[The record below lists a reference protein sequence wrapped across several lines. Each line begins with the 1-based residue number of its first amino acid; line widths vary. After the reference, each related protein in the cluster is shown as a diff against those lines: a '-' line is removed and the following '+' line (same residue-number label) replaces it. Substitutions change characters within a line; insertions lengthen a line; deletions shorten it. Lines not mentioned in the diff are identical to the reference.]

1 MILNKHYCDYLVS
14 GFKLKSTNNNS
25 NLDWMIH
32 WSLTGHHPRN
42 TQIQLINRIDF
53 AINEGYKNIILEAG
67 TGIGKSAIATTLAN
81 MYEDSYILT
90 MTKQLQEQYLDDFG
104 DMLVEIKGKGNY
116 QCNYNGTCDFCI
128 KAEYNLARCSDC
140 DYLIAFKKAKKSK
153 NVITNYDFLYHVG
166 VANQMLDPRQLLIL
180 DEAHNLERKMLLL
193 SSHALNR
200 EYISTKFGIDI
211 FEDLMKGEK
220 SYSHIKSNAQYW
232 TGICEKL
239 MKVCSEQIQKIEGTG
254 KDVQVTLDEFE
265 SNPSKYSEVDY
276 VEKQILESDLKDFN
290 SIRLGLESGDLIIDV
305 PELKSIKDNK
315 MDIDAEFKPYSV
327 SDATQ
332 NLLSFGNT
340 RIFLTGTL
348 GGKEKFCQWNNI
360 NPDNTYY
367 IYEKS
372 PFEVSKRPIYIDFV
386 GNMSG
391 SRRGVPNWK
400 NKKAISKIKEL
411 IDCYPN
417 QKGVIHTSSNEQ
429 AFWIMD
435 HLDGYDLAFVGGE
448 SRNQVLKEFSESNNN
463 SILIGASIK
472 DGVDLKG
479 DLCRFQII
487 FKVPYPQLNEQVKY
501 RKSLDPSWY
510 YYQAVMA
517 IMQAYGRGIRDKDD
531 YCDMYIIDSNF
542 KNLFNYNKSFFN
554 EYFTEA
560 LNFPPLRRRG
570 FPN

>member
-1 MILNKHYCDYLVS
+1 MSNREYLVS
-14 GFKLKSTNNNS
+14 RDYMKTENNNS

-42 TQIQLINRIDF
+42 TQIKLINKINL

-81 MYEDSYILT
+81 MYDDSYILT
-90 MTKQLQEQYLDDFG
+90 MTKQLQKQYLDDFG
-104 DMLVEIKGKGNY
+104 EMLVEIKGKGNY
-116 QCNYNGTCDFCI
+116 KCNYKGNCDFCI
-128 KAEYNLARCSDC
+128 RAEYNIARCSDC
-140 DYLIAFKKAKKSK
+140 DYLIAFRKAKKSK
-153 NVITNYDFLYHVG
+153 NVITNYDFMYRVG
-166 VANQMLDPRQLLIL
+166 VDNQMLDPRQLLIL
-180 DEAHNLERKMLLL
+180 DEAHNLERKMLML
-193 SSHALNR
+193 SSHLLNR

-211 FEDLMKGEK
+211 FEALMKGEK
-220 SYSHIKSNAQYW
+220 SYNHIKSESDYW
-232 TGICEKL
+232 IDVCKKL
-239 MKVCSEQIQKIEGTG
+239 MKACGENIEKIGG
-254 KDVQVTLDEFE
+254 KGKEVQVTLDEFE
-265 SNPSKYSEVDY
+265 SNPSKYSSIDY
-276 VEKQILESDLKDFN
+276 IEKQILESDLKEFN
-290 SIRLGLESGDLIIDV
+290 SIKLGLESKDLIIDV
-305 PELKSIKDNK
+305 PDFKSIKKNK
-315 MDIDAEFKPYSV
+315 MDISAEFKPYSV

-332 NLLSFGNT
+332 NLLSFGET

-348 GGKEKFCQWNNI
+348 GDMKKFCQWNNI

-372 PFEVSKRPIYIDFV
+372 PFDVSNRPIYRDFV

-391 SRRGVPNWK
+391 SRRNVPNWK
-400 NKKAISKIKEL
+400 NKRAISKIKQL
-411 IDCYPN
+411 IGKYPN

-435 HLDGYDLAFVGGE
+435 NLKEYNLLFVGGE
-448 SRNQVLKEFSESNNN
+448 SRNEVLKEFNESKDDA
-463 SILIGASIK
+463 ILIGASIK

-479 DLCRFQII
+479 DLCRFQIV

-510 YYQAVMA
+510 YYQDIMA

-542 KNLFNYNKSFFN
+542 KKLFDYNYNFFN

-560 LNFPPLRRRG
+560 LKNK
-570 FPN
+570 

>member
-1 MILNKHYCDYLVS
+1 MLQICNCEYLVS
-14 GFKLKSTNNNS
+14 RDCMESENSNS

-32 WSLTGHHPRN
+32 WSLAGHHPRN
-42 TQIQLINRIDF
+42 TQIKLINKINF
-53 AINEGYKNIILEAG
+53 AIGEGYKNIILEAG

-116 QCNYNGTCDFCI
+116 KCNYKGTCDFCI
-128 KAEYNLARCSDC
+128 KSEYNIAKCSDC
-140 DYLIAFKKAKKSK
+140 DYLIAFRKAKKSK
-153 NVITNYDFLYHVG
+153 NVITNYDFMYRVG
-166 VANQMLDPRQLLIL
+166 VDNQMLDPRQLLIL
-180 DEAHNLERKMLLL
+180 DEAHNLERKMLML
-193 SSHALNR
+193 SSHELNR

-211 FEDLMKGEK
+211 FEELMKGEK
-220 SYSHIKSNAQYW
+220 SYYHIKNNSVYW
-232 TGICEKL
+232 IEVCKKL
-239 MKVCSEQIQKIEGTG
+239 MKACGENIEKIEGTG

-265 SNPSKYSEVDY
+265 SNPSKYSNVDY
-276 VEKQILESDLKDFN
+276 VEKQILESDLKEFN

-305 PELKSIKDNK
+305 PELKLIKDNK
-315 MDIDAEFKPYSV
+315 MDIFAEFKPYSV

-332 NLLSFGNT
+332 NLLSFGET

-348 GGKEKFCQWNNI
+348 GDMKKFCKWNNI

-372 PFEVSKRPIYIDFV
+372 PFEVSNRPIYIDFV
-386 GNMSG
+386 GNMGG
-391 SRRGVPNWK
+391 SRRNVPNWK
-400 NKKAISKIKEL
+400 NKRAILKIKEL
-411 IDCYPN
+411 IDKYPN

-435 HLDGYDLAFVGGE
+435 NLKEYKLLFVGGE
-448 SRNQVLKEFSESNNN
+448 SRNEVLKEFNGRNDGV
-463 SILIGASIK
+463 ILIGASIK

-487 FKVPYPQLNEQVKY
+487 FKVPYPQLNEQVKF

-510 YYQAVMA
+510 SYQAVMA
-517 IMQAYGRGIRDKDD
+517 IMQAYGRGIRDKEV

-542 KNLFNYNKSFFN
+542 KRLFDFNYNFFN
-554 EYFTEA
+554 EYFIEA
-560 LNFPPLRRRG
+560 LKK
-570 FPN
+570 

>member
-1 MILNKHYCDYLVS
+1 MK
-14 GFKLKSTNNNS
+14 TENNNS

-42 TQIQLINRIDF
+42 TQIKLINKINL

-81 MYEDSYILT
+81 MYDDSYILT
-90 MTKQLQEQYLDDFG
+90 MTKQLQKQYLDDFG
-104 DMLVEIKGKGNY
+104 EMLVEIKGKGNY
-116 QCNYNGTCDFCI
+116 KCNYKGNCDFCI
-128 KAEYNLARCSDC
+128 RAEYNIARCSDC
-140 DYLIAFKKAKKSK
+140 DYLIAFRKAKKSK
-153 NVITNYDFLYHVG
+153 NVITNYDFMYRVG
-166 VANQMLDPRQLLIL
+166 VDNQMLDPRQLLIL
-180 DEAHNLERKMLLL
+180 DEAHNLERKMLML
-193 SSHALNR
+193 SSHLLNR

-211 FEDLMKGEK
+211 FEALMKGEK
-220 SYSHIKSNAQYW
+220 SYNHIKSESDYW
-232 TGICEKL
+232 IDVCKKL
-239 MKVCSEQIQKIEGTG
+239 MKACGENIEKIGG
-254 KDVQVTLDEFE
+254 KGKEVQVTLDEFE
-265 SNPSKYSEVDY
+265 SNPSKYSSIDY
-276 VEKQILESDLKDFN
+276 IEKQILESDLKEFN
-290 SIRLGLESGDLIIDV
+290 SIKLGLESKDLIIDV
-305 PELKSIKDNK
+305 PDFKSIKKNK
-315 MDIDAEFKPYSV
+315 MDISAEFKPYSV

-332 NLLSFGNT
+332 NLLSFGET

-348 GGKEKFCQWNNI
+348 GDMKKFCQWNNI
-360 NPDNTYY
+360 NPDNTYH

-372 PFEVSKRPIYIDFV
+372 PFDVSNRPIYRDFV

-391 SRRGVPNWK
+391 SRRNVPNWK
-400 NKKAISKIKEL
+400 NKRAISKIKQL
-411 IDCYPN
+411 IGKYPN

-435 HLDGYDLAFVGGE
+435 NLKEYNLLFVGGE
-448 SRNQVLKEFSESNNN
+448 SRNEVLKEFNESKDDA
-463 SILIGASIK
+463 ILIGASIK

-479 DLCRFQII
+479 DLCRFQIV

-542 KNLFNYNKSFFN
+542 KKLFDYNYNFFN

-560 LNFPPLRRRG
+560 LKNK
-570 FPN
+570 

>member
-1 MILNKHYCDYLVS
+1 MSNREYLVS
-14 GFKLKSTNNNS
+14 RDYMKTENNNS

-42 TQIQLINRIDF
+42 TQIKLINKINL

-81 MYEDSYILT
+81 MYDDSYILT

-104 DMLVEIKGKGNY
+104 EMLVEIKGKGNY
-116 QCNYNGTCDFCI
+116 KCNYKGNCDFCI
-128 KAEYNLARCSDC
+128 RAEYNIARCSDC
-140 DYLIAFKKAKKSK
+140 DYLIAFRKAKKSK
-153 NVITNYDFLYHVG
+153 NVITNYDFMYRVG
-166 VANQMLDPRQLLIL
+166 VDNQMLDPRQLLIL
-180 DEAHNLERKMLLL
+180 DEAHNLERKMLML
-193 SSHALNR
+193 SSHLLNR

-211 FEDLMKGEK
+211 FEALMKGEK
-220 SYSHIKSNAQYW
+220 SYNHIKSESDYW
-232 TGICEKL
+232 IDVCKKL
-239 MKVCSEQIQKIEGTG
+239 MKACGENIEKIGG
-254 KDVQVTLDEFE
+254 KGKEVQVTLDEFE
-265 SNPSKYSEVDY
+265 SNPSKYSSIDY
-276 VEKQILESDLKDFN
+276 IEKQILESDLKEFN
-290 SIRLGLESGDLIIDV
+290 SIRLGLESKDLIIDV
-305 PELKSIKDNK
+305 PDFKSIKKNK
-315 MDIDAEFKPYSV
+315 MDISAEFKPYSV

-332 NLLSFGNT
+332 NLLSFGET

-348 GGKEKFCQWNNI
+348 GDMKKFCQWNNI

-372 PFEVSKRPIYIDFV
+372 PFDVSNRPIYRDFV

-391 SRRGVPNWK
+391 SRRNVPNWK
-400 NKKAISKIKEL
+400 NKRAISKIKQL
-411 IDCYPN
+411 IGKYPN

-435 HLDGYDLAFVGGE
+435 NLKEYNLLFVGGE
-448 SRNQVLKEFSESNNN
+448 SRNEVLKEFNESKDDA
-463 SILIGASIK
+463 ILIGASIK

-479 DLCRFQII
+479 DLCRFQIV

-501 RKSLDPSWY
+501 RKSLDSSWY

-517 IMQAYGRGIRDKDD
+517 IMQAYGRGIRDKED

-542 KNLFNYNKSFFN
+542 KKLFDYNYNFFN

-560 LNFPPLRRRG
+560 LKNK
-570 FPN
+570 

>member
-1 MILNKHYCDYLVS
+1 MSNREYIVSRDYM
-14 GFKLKSTNNNS
+14 KTENNNS

-42 TQIQLINRIDF
+42 TQIKLINKINL

-81 MYEDSYILT
+81 MYDDSYILT
-90 MTKQLQEQYLDDFG
+90 MTKQLQKQYLDDFG
-104 DMLVEIKGKGNY
+104 EMLVEIKGKGNY
-116 QCNYNGTCDFCI
+116 KCNYKGNCDFCI
-128 KAEYNLARCSDC
+128 RAEYNIARCSDC
-140 DYLIAFKKAKKSK
+140 DYLIAFRKAKKSK
-153 NVITNYDFLYHVG
+153 NVITNYDFMYRVG
-166 VANQMLDPRQLLIL
+166 VDNQMLDPRQLLIL
-180 DEAHNLERKMLLL
+180 DEAHNLERKMLML
-193 SSHALNR
+193 SSHLLNR

-211 FEDLMKGEK
+211 FEALMKGEK
-220 SYSHIKSNAQYW
+220 SYNHIKSESDYW
-232 TGICEKL
+232 IDVCKKL
-239 MKVCSEQIQKIEGTG
+239 MKACGENIEKIGG
-254 KDVQVTLDEFE
+254 KGKEVQVTLDEFE
-265 SNPSKYSEVDY
+265 SNPSKYSSIDY
-276 VEKQILESDLKDFN
+276 IEKQILESDLKEFN
-290 SIRLGLESGDLIIDV
+290 SIKLGLESKDLIIDV
-305 PELKSIKDNK
+305 PDFKSIKKNK
-315 MDIDAEFKPYSV
+315 MDISAEFKPYSV

-332 NLLSFGNT
+332 NLLSFGET

-348 GGKEKFCQWNNI
+348 GDMKKFCQWNNI

-372 PFEVSKRPIYIDFV
+372 PFDVSNRPIYRDFV

-391 SRRGVPNWK
+391 SRRNVPNWK
-400 NKKAISKIKEL
+400 NKRAISKIKQL
-411 IDCYPN
+411 IGKYPN

-435 HLDGYDLAFVGGE
+435 NLKEYNLLFVGGE
-448 SRNQVLKEFSESNNN
+448 SRNEVLKEFNESKDDA
-463 SILIGASIK
+463 ILIGASIK

-479 DLCRFQII
+479 DLCRFQIV

-542 KNLFNYNKSFFN
+542 KKLFDYNYNFFN

-560 LNFPPLRRRG
+560 LKNK
-570 FPN
+570 

>member
-1 MILNKHYCDYLVS
+1 MESENS
-14 GFKLKSTNNNS
+14 NS

-32 WSLTGHHPRN
+32 WSLAGHHPRN
-42 TQIQLINRIDF
+42 TQIKLINKINF
-53 AINEGYKNIILEAG
+53 AIGEGYKNIILEAG

-104 DMLVEIKGKGNY
+104 NMLVEIKGKGNY
-116 QCNYNGTCDFCI
+116 KCNYKGTCDFCI
-128 KAEYNLARCSDC
+128 KSEYNIAKCSDC
-140 DYLIAFKKAKKSK
+140 DYLIAFRKAKKSK
-153 NVITNYDFLYHVG
+153 NVITNYDFMYRVG
-166 VANQMLDPRQLLIL
+166 VDNQMLDPRQLLIL
-180 DEAHNLERKMLLL
+180 DEAHNLERKMLML
-193 SSHALNR
+193 SSHELNR

-211 FEDLMKGEK
+211 FEALMKGEK
-220 SYSHIKSNAQYW
+220 SYHHIKSNSEYW
-232 TGICEKL
+232 IEVCKEL
-239 MKVCSEQIQKIEGTG
+239 MKACGENIEKIEGTG

-265 SNPSKYSEVDY
+265 SNPSKYSNVDY
-276 VEKQILESDLKDFN
+276 VEKQILESDLKEFN

-305 PELKSIKDNK
+305 PELKLIKDNK
-315 MDIDAEFKPYSV
+315 MDIFAEFKPYSV

-332 NLLSFGNT
+332 NLLSFGET

-348 GGKEKFCQWNNI
+348 GDMKKFCQWNNI

-372 PFEVSKRPIYIDFV
+372 PFEVSNRPIYIDFV

-391 SRRGVPNWK
+391 SRRNVPNWK
-400 NKKAISKIKEL
+400 NKRAILKIKEL
-411 IDCYPN
+411 IDKYPN

-435 HLDGYDLAFVGGE
+435 NLKEYKLLFVGGE
-448 SRNQVLKEFSESNNN
+448 SRNEVLKEFNERDGGV
-463 SILIGASIK
+463 ILIGASIK

-487 FKVPYPQLNEQVKY
+487 FKVPYPQLNEQVKF

-517 IMQAYGRGIRDKDD
+517 IMQAYGRGIRDKED

-542 KNLFNYNKSFFN
+542 KRLFDFNYNFFN
-554 EYFTEA
+554 EYFIEA
-560 LNFPPLRRRG
+560 LKK
-570 FPN
+570 

>member
-1 MILNKHYCDYLVS
+1 MSNREYIVSRDYM
-14 GFKLKSTNNNS
+14 KTENNNS

-42 TQIQLINRIDF
+42 TQIKLINKINL

-81 MYEDSYILT
+81 MYDDSYILT
-90 MTKQLQEQYLDDFG
+90 MTKQLQKQYLDDFG
-104 DMLVEIKGKGNY
+104 EMLVEIKGKGNY
-116 QCNYNGTCDFCI
+116 KCNYKGNCDFCI
-128 KAEYNLARCSDC
+128 RAEYNIARCSDC
-140 DYLIAFKKAKKSK
+140 DYLIAFRKAKKSK
-153 NVITNYDFLYHVG
+153 NVITNYDFMYRVG
-166 VANQMLDPRQLLIL
+166 VDNQMLDPRQLLIL
-180 DEAHNLERKMLLL
+180 DEAHNLERKMLML
-193 SSHALNR
+193 SSHLLNR

-211 FEDLMKGEK
+211 FEALMKGEK
-220 SYSHIKSNAQYW
+220 SYNHIKSESDYW
-232 TGICEKL
+232 INVCKKL
-239 MKVCSEQIQKIEGTG
+239 MKACGENIEKIGG
-254 KDVQVTLDEFE
+254 KGKEVQVTLDEFE
-265 SNPSKYSEVDY
+265 SNPSKYSSIDY
-276 VEKQILESDLKDFN
+276 IEKQILESDLKEFN
-290 SIRLGLESGDLIIDV
+290 SIRLGLESKDLIIDV
-305 PELKSIKDNK
+305 PDFKSIKKNK
-315 MDIDAEFKPYSV
+315 MDISAEFKPYSV

-332 NLLSFGNT
+332 NLLSFGET

-348 GGKEKFCQWNNI
+348 GDMKKFCQWNNI

-372 PFEVSKRPIYIDFV
+372 PFDVSNRPIYRDFV

-391 SRRGVPNWK
+391 SRRNVPNWK
-400 NKKAISKIKEL
+400 NKRAISKIKQL
-411 IDCYPN
+411 IGKYPN

-435 HLDGYDLAFVGGE
+435 NLKEYNLLFVGGE
-448 SRNQVLKEFSESNNN
+448 SRNEVLKEFNESKDDA
-463 SILIGASIK
+463 ILIGASIK

-479 DLCRFQII
+479 DLCRFQIV

-501 RKSLDPSWY
+501 RKSLDSSWY

-517 IMQAYGRGIRDKDD
+517 IMQAYGRGIRDKED

-542 KNLFNYNKSFFN
+542 KKLFDYNYNFFN

-560 LNFPPLRRRG
+560 LKNK
-570 FPN
+570 

>member
-1 MILNKHYCDYLVS
+1 MKNDSEDNY
-14 GFKLKSTNNNS
+14 S

-42 TQIQLINRIDF
+42 TQIQLINKINF
-53 AINEGYKNIILEAG
+53 AIKNGYKNIILEAG

-116 QCNYNGTCDFCI
+116 ECNYKGNCDFCI
-128 KAEYNLARCSDC
+128 KAEYNLARCNDC
-140 DYLIAFKKAKKSK
+140 NYLIAFREAKKSK
-153 NVITNYDFLYHVG
+153 NVITNYDFMYRVG
-166 VANQMLDPRQLLIL
+166 VGNQMLDSRQLLIL
-180 DEAHNLERKMLLL
+180 DEAHNLERKMLML
-193 SSHALNR
+193 SSHELSR

-211 FEDLMKGEK
+211 FEALMKREV
-220 SYSHIKSNAQYW
+220 SYSHIKSESKYW
-232 TGICEKL
+232 IDVCEKL
-239 MKVCSEQIQKIEGTG
+239 MKVCSEHIEKIEGTG

-265 SNPSKYSEVDY
+265 NNPSKYSSVDY
-276 VEKQILESDLKDFN
+276 VEKQILESDLKEFN
-290 SIRLGLESGDLIIDV
+290 SIRLGLESAELIIDV
-305 PELKSIKDNK
+305 PEFKLIKDNK
-315 MDIDAEFKPYSV
+315 MDISAEFKPYSV

-332 NLLSFGNT
+332 NLLEFGNT

-348 GGKEKFCQWNNI
+348 GSMEKFCQWNNI

-372 PFEVSKRPIYIDFV
+372 PFDVSNRPIYIDFV
-386 GNMSG
+386 ANMSG
-391 SRRGVPNWK
+391 STRGVPNWK

-411 IDCYPN
+411 IDRYPN

-435 HLDGYDLAFVGGE
+435 NLKEYNLLFVGGE
-448 SRNQVLKEFSESNNN
+448 SRNQVLKEFNESKD
-463 SILIGASIK
+463 SAIIIGASIK

-501 RKSLDPSWY
+501 RKSLDQSWY
-510 YYQAVMA
+510 FYQAVMA

-542 KNLFNYNKSFFN
+542 KKLFDYNTGFFN

-560 LNFPPLRRRG
+560 LKKDLR
-570 FPN
+570 

>member
-1 MILNKHYCDYLVS
+1 MK
-14 GFKLKSTNNNS
+14 TENNNS

-42 TQIQLINRIDF
+42 TQIKLINKINL

-81 MYEDSYILT
+81 MYDDSYILT
-90 MTKQLQEQYLDDFG
+90 MTKQLQKQYLDDFG
-104 DMLVEIKGKGNY
+104 EMLVEIKGKGNY
-116 QCNYNGTCDFCI
+116 KCNYKGNCDFCI
-128 KAEYNLARCSDC
+128 RAEYNIARCSDC
-140 DYLIAFKKAKKSK
+140 DYLIAFRKAKKSK
-153 NVITNYDFLYHVG
+153 NVITNYDFMYRVG
-166 VANQMLDPRQLLIL
+166 VDNQMLDPRQLLIL
-180 DEAHNLERKMLLL
+180 DEAHNLERKMLML
-193 SSHALNR
+193 SSHLLNR

-211 FEDLMKGEK
+211 FEALMKGEK
-220 SYSHIKSNAQYW
+220 SYNHIKSESDYW
-232 TGICEKL
+232 IDVCKKL
-239 MKVCSEQIQKIEGTG
+239 MKACGENIEKIGG
-254 KDVQVTLDEFE
+254 KGKEVQVTLDEFE
-265 SNPSKYSEVDY
+265 NNPSKYSSIDY
-276 VEKQILESDLKDFN
+276 IEKQILESDLKEFN
-290 SIRLGLESGDLIIDV
+290 SIRLGLESKDLIIDV
-305 PELKSIKDNK
+305 PDFKSIKKNK
-315 MDIDAEFKPYSV
+315 MDISAEFKPYSV

-332 NLLSFGNT
+332 NLLSFGET

-348 GGKEKFCQWNNI
+348 GDMKKFCQWNNI

-372 PFEVSKRPIYIDFV
+372 PFDVSNRPIYRDFV

-391 SRRGVPNWK
+391 SRRNVPNWK
-400 NKKAISKIKEL
+400 NKRAISKIKQL
-411 IDCYPN
+411 IGKYPN

-435 HLDGYDLAFVGGE
+435 NLKEYNLLFVGGE
-448 SRNQVLKEFSESNNN
+448 SRNEVLKEFNESKDDA
-463 SILIGASIK
+463 ILIGASIK

-479 DLCRFQII
+479 DLCRFQIV

-542 KNLFNYNKSFFN
+542 KKLFDYNYNFFN

-560 LNFPPLRRRG
+560 LKNK
-570 FPN
+570 

>member
-1 MILNKHYCDYLVS
+1 MK
-14 GFKLKSTNNNS
+14 TENNNS

-42 TQIQLINRIDF
+42 TQIKLINKINL

-81 MYEDSYILT
+81 MYDDSYILT

-104 DMLVEIKGKGNY
+104 EMLVEIKGKGNY
-116 QCNYNGTCDFCI
+116 KCNYKGNCDFCI
-128 KAEYNLARCSDC
+128 RAEYNIARCSDC
-140 DYLIAFKKAKKSK
+140 DYLIAFRKAKKSK
-153 NVITNYDFLYHVG
+153 NVITNYDFMYRVG
-166 VANQMLDPRQLLIL
+166 VDNQMLDPRQLLIL
-180 DEAHNLERKMLLL
+180 DEAHNLERKMLML
-193 SSHALNR
+193 SSHLLNR

-211 FEDLMKGEK
+211 FEALMKGEK
-220 SYSHIKSNAQYW
+220 SYNHIKSESDYW
-232 TGICEKL
+232 IDVCKKL
-239 MKVCSEQIQKIEGTG
+239 MKACGENIEKIGG
-254 KDVQVTLDEFE
+254 KGKEVQVTLDEFE
-265 SNPSKYSEVDY
+265 SNPSKYSSIDY
-276 VEKQILESDLKDFN
+276 IEKQILESDLKEFN
-290 SIRLGLESGDLIIDV
+290 SIRLGLESKDLIIDV
-305 PELKSIKDNK
+305 PDFKSIKKNK
-315 MDIDAEFKPYSV
+315 MDISAEFKPYSV

-332 NLLSFGNT
+332 NLLSFGET

-348 GGKEKFCQWNNI
+348 GDMKKFCQWNNI
-360 NPDNTYY
+360 NPDNNYY

-372 PFEVSKRPIYIDFV
+372 PFDVSNRPIYRDFV

-391 SRRGVPNWK
+391 SRRNVPNWK
-400 NKKAISKIKEL
+400 NKRAISKIKQL
-411 IDCYPN
+411 IGKYPN

-435 HLDGYDLAFVGGE
+435 NLKEYNLLFVGGE
-448 SRNQVLKEFSESNNN
+448 SRNEVLKEFNESKDDA
-463 SILIGASIK
+463 ILIGASIK

-479 DLCRFQII
+479 DLCRFQIV

-542 KNLFNYNKSFFN
+542 KKLFDYNYNFFN

-560 LNFPPLRRRG
+560 LKNK
-570 FPN
+570 

>member
-1 MILNKHYCDYLVS
+1 MSNREYLVS
-14 GFKLKSTNNNS
+14 RDYMKTENNNS

-42 TQIQLINRIDF
+42 TQIKLINKINL

-81 MYEDSYILT
+81 MYDDSYILT
-90 MTKQLQEQYLDDFG
+90 MTKQLQKQYLDDFG
-104 DMLVEIKGKGNY
+104 EMLVEIKGKGNY
-116 QCNYNGTCDFCI
+116 KCNYKGNCDFCI
-128 KAEYNLARCSDC
+128 RAEYNIARCSDC
-140 DYLIAFKKAKKSK
+140 DYLIAFRKAKKSK
-153 NVITNYDFLYHVG
+153 NVITNYDFMYRVG
-166 VANQMLDPRQLLIL
+166 VDNQMLDPRQLLIL
-180 DEAHNLERKMLLL
+180 DEAHNLERKMLML
-193 SSHALNR
+193 SSHLLNR

-211 FEDLMKGEK
+211 FEALMKGEK
-220 SYSHIKSNAQYW
+220 SYNHIKSESDYW
-232 TGICEKL
+232 INVCKKL
-239 MKVCSEQIQKIEGTG
+239 MKACGENIEKIGG
-254 KDVQVTLDEFE
+254 KGKEVQVTLDEFE
-265 SNPSKYSEVDY
+265 SNPSKYSSIDY
-276 VEKQILESDLKDFN
+276 IEKQILESDLKEFN
-290 SIRLGLESGDLIIDV
+290 SIRLGLESKDLIIDV
-305 PELKSIKDNK
+305 PDFKSIKKNK
-315 MDIDAEFKPYSV
+315 MDISAEFKPYSV

-332 NLLSFGNT
+332 NLLSFGET

-348 GGKEKFCQWNNI
+348 GDMKKFCQWNNI

-372 PFEVSKRPIYIDFV
+372 PFDVSNRPIYRDFV

-391 SRRGVPNWK
+391 SRRNVPNWK
-400 NKKAISKIKEL
+400 NKRAISKIKQL
-411 IDCYPN
+411 IGKYPN

-435 HLDGYDLAFVGGE
+435 NLKEYNLLFVGGE
-448 SRNQVLKEFSESNNN
+448 SRNEVLKEFNESKDDA
-463 SILIGASIK
+463 ILIGASIK

-479 DLCRFQII
+479 DLCRFQIV

-542 KNLFNYNKSFFN
+542 KKLFDYNYNFFN

-560 LNFPPLRRRG
+560 LKNK
-570 FPN
+570 

>member
-1 MILNKHYCDYLVS
+1 MK
-14 GFKLKSTNNNS
+14 TENNNS

-42 TQIQLINRIDF
+42 TQIKLINKINL

-81 MYEDSYILT
+81 MYDDSYILT
-90 MTKQLQEQYLDDFG
+90 MTKQLQKQYLDDFG
-104 DMLVEIKGKGNY
+104 EMLVEIKGKGNY
-116 QCNYNGTCDFCI
+116 KCNYKGNCDFCI
-128 KAEYNLARCSDC
+128 RAEYNIARCSDC
-140 DYLIAFKKAKKSK
+140 DYLIAFRKAKKSK
-153 NVITNYDFLYHVG
+153 NVITNYDFMYRVG
-166 VANQMLDPRQLLIL
+166 VDNQMLDPRQLLIL
-180 DEAHNLERKMLLL
+180 DEAHNLERKMLML
-193 SSHALNR
+193 SSHLLNR

-211 FEDLMKGEK
+211 FEALMKGEK
-220 SYSHIKSNAQYW
+220 SYNHIKSESDYW
-232 TGICEKL
+232 IDVCKKL
-239 MKVCSEQIQKIEGTG
+239 MKACGENIEKIGG
-254 KDVQVTLDEFE
+254 KGKEVQVTLDEFE
-265 SNPSKYSEVDY
+265 SNPSKYSSIDY
-276 VEKQILESDLKDFN
+276 IEKQIMESDLKEFN
-290 SIRLGLESGDLIIDV
+290 SIKLGLESKDLIIDV
-305 PELKSIKDNK
+305 PDFKSIKKNK
-315 MDIDAEFKPYSV
+315 MDISAEFKPYSV

-332 NLLSFGNT
+332 NLLSFGET

-348 GGKEKFCQWNNI
+348 GDMKKFCQWNNI

-372 PFEVSKRPIYIDFV
+372 PFDVSNRPIYRDFV

-391 SRRGVPNWK
+391 SRRNVPNWK
-400 NKKAISKIKEL
+400 NKRAISKIKQL
-411 IDCYPN
+411 IGKYPN

-435 HLDGYDLAFVGGE
+435 NLKEYNLLFVGGE
-448 SRNQVLKEFSESNNN
+448 SRNEVLKEFNESKDDA
-463 SILIGASIK
+463 ILIGASIK

-479 DLCRFQII
+479 DLCRFQIV

-542 KNLFNYNKSFFN
+542 KKLFDYNYNFFN

-560 LNFPPLRRRG
+560 LKNK
-570 FPN
+570 

>member
-1 MILNKHYCDYLVS
+1 MLQICNCEYLVS
-14 GFKLKSTNNNS
+14 RDYMESENSNS

-32 WSLTGHHPRN
+32 WSLAGHHPRN
-42 TQIQLINRIDF
+42 TQIKLINKINF
-53 AINEGYKNIILEAG
+53 AIGEGYKNIILEAG

-116 QCNYNGTCDFCI
+116 KCNYKGTCDFCI
-128 KAEYNLARCSDC
+128 KSEYNIAKCSDC
-140 DYLIAFKKAKKSK
+140 DYLIAFRKAKKSK
-153 NVITNYDFLYHVG
+153 NVITNYDFMYRVG
-166 VANQMLDPRQLLIL
+166 VDNQMLDPRQLLIL
-180 DEAHNLERKMLLL
+180 DEAHNLERKMLML
-193 SSHALNR
+193 SSHELNR

-211 FEDLMKGEK
+211 FEELMKGEK
-220 SYSHIKSNAQYW
+220 SYYHIKNNSVYW
-232 TGICEKL
+232 IEVCKKL
-239 MKVCSEQIQKIEGTG
+239 MKACGENIEKIEGTG

-265 SNPSKYSEVDY
+265 SNPSKYSNVDY
-276 VEKQILESDLKDFN
+276 VEKQILESDLKEFN

-305 PELKSIKDNK
+305 PELKLIKDNK
-315 MDIDAEFKPYSV
+315 MDIFAEFKPYSV

-332 NLLSFGNT
+332 NLLSFGET

-348 GGKEKFCQWNNI
+348 GDMKKFCKWNNI

-372 PFEVSKRPIYIDFV
+372 PFEVSNRPIYIDFV

-391 SRRGVPNWK
+391 SRRNVPNWK
-400 NKKAISKIKEL
+400 NKRAILKIKEL
-411 IDCYPN
+411 IDRYPN

-435 HLDGYDLAFVGGE
+435 NLKEYKLLFVGGE
-448 SRNQVLKEFSESNNN
+448 SRNEVLKEFNERNDGV
-463 SILIGASIK
+463 ILIGASIK

-487 FKVPYPQLNEQVKY
+487 FKVPYPQLNEQVKF

-517 IMQAYGRGIRDKDD
+517 IMQAYGRGIRDKED

-542 KNLFNYNKSFFN
+542 KRLFDFNYNFFN
-554 EYFTEA
+554 EYFIEA
-560 LNFPPLRRRG
+560 LKK
-570 FPN
+570 

>member
-1 MILNKHYCDYLVS
+1 MK
-14 GFKLKSTNNNS
+14 TENNNS

-42 TQIQLINRIDF
+42 TQIKLINKINL

-81 MYEDSYILT
+81 MYDDSYILT
-90 MTKQLQEQYLDDFG
+90 MTKQLQKQYLDDFG
-104 DMLVEIKGKGNY
+104 EMLVEIKGKGNY
-116 QCNYNGTCDFCI
+116 KCNYKGNCDFCI
-128 KAEYNLARCSDC
+128 RAEYNIARCSDC
-140 DYLIAFKKAKKSK
+140 DYLIAFRKAKKSK
-153 NVITNYDFLYHVG
+153 NVITNYDFMYRVG
-166 VANQMLDPRQLLIL
+166 VDNQMLDPRQLLIL
-180 DEAHNLERKMLLL
+180 DEAHNLERKMLML
-193 SSHALNR
+193 SSHLLNR

-211 FEDLMKGEK
+211 FEALMKGEK
-220 SYSHIKSNAQYW
+220 SYNHIKSESDYW
-232 TGICEKL
+232 IDVCKKL
-239 MKVCSEQIQKIEGTG
+239 MKACGENIEKIGG
-254 KDVQVTLDEFE
+254 KGKEVQVTLDEFE
-265 SNPSKYSEVDY
+265 SNPSKYSSIDY
-276 VEKQILESDLKDFN
+276 IEKQILESDLKEFN
-290 SIRLGLESGDLIIDV
+290 SIRLGLESKDLIIDV
-305 PELKSIKDNK
+305 PDFKSIKKNK
-315 MDIDAEFKPYSV
+315 MDISAEFKPYSV

-332 NLLSFGNT
+332 NLLSFGET

-348 GGKEKFCQWNNI
+348 GDMKKFCQWNNI

-372 PFEVSKRPIYIDFV
+372 PFDVSNRPIYRDFV

-391 SRRGVPNWK
+391 SRRNVPNWK
-400 NKKAISKIKEL
+400 NKRAISKIKQL
-411 IDCYPN
+411 IGKYPN

-435 HLDGYDLAFVGGE
+435 NLKEYNLLFVGGE
-448 SRNQVLKEFSESNNN
+448 SRNEVLKEFNESKDDA
-463 SILIGASIK
+463 ILIGASIK

-479 DLCRFQII
+479 DLCRFQIV

-501 RKSLDPSWY
+501 RKSLDSSWY

-517 IMQAYGRGIRDKDD
+517 IMQAYGRGIRDKED

-542 KNLFNYNKSFFN
+542 KKLFDYNYNFFN

-560 LNFPPLRRRG
+560 LKNK
-570 FPN
+570 

>member
-1 MILNKHYCDYLVS
+1 MK
-14 GFKLKSTNNNS
+14 TENNNS

-42 TQIQLINRIDF
+42 TQIKLINKINL

-81 MYEDSYILT
+81 MYDDSYILT
-90 MTKQLQEQYLDDFG
+90 MTKQLQKQYLDDFG
-104 DMLVEIKGKGNY
+104 EMLVEIKGKGNY
-116 QCNYNGTCDFCI
+116 KCNYKGNCDFCI
-128 KAEYNLARCSDC
+128 RAEYNIARCSDC
-140 DYLIAFKKAKKSK
+140 DYLIAFRKAKKSK
-153 NVITNYDFLYHVG
+153 NVITNYDFMYRVG
-166 VANQMLDPRQLLIL
+166 VDNQMLDPRQLLIL
-180 DEAHNLERKMLLL
+180 DEAHNLERKMLML
-193 SSHALNR
+193 SSHLLNR

-211 FEDLMKGEK
+211 FEALMKGEK
-220 SYSHIKSNAQYW
+220 SYNHIKSESDYW
-232 TGICEKL
+232 IDVCKKL
-239 MKVCSEQIQKIEGTG
+239 MKACGENIEKIGG
-254 KDVQVTLDEFE
+254 KGKEVQVTLDEFE
-265 SNPSKYSEVDY
+265 SNPSKYSSIDY
-276 VEKQILESDLKDFN
+276 IEKQILESDLKEFN
-290 SIRLGLESGDLIIDV
+290 SIKLGLESKDLIIDV
-305 PELKSIKDNK
+305 PDFKSIKKNK
-315 MDIDAEFKPYSV
+315 MDISAEFKPYSV

-332 NLLSFGNT
+332 NLLSFGET

-348 GGKEKFCQWNNI
+348 GDMKKFCQWNNI

-372 PFEVSKRPIYIDFV
+372 PFDVSNRPIYRDFV

-391 SRRGVPNWK
+391 SRRNVPNWK
-400 NKKAISKIKEL
+400 NKRAISKIKQL
-411 IDCYPN
+411 IGKYPN

-435 HLDGYDLAFVGGE
+435 NLKEYNLLFVGGE
-448 SRNQVLKEFSESNNN
+448 SRNEVLKEFNESKDDA
-463 SILIGASIK
+463 ILIGASIK

-479 DLCRFQII
+479 DLCRFQIV

-510 YYQAVMA
+510 YYQDIMA

-542 KNLFNYNKSFFN
+542 KKLFDYNYNFFN

-560 LNFPPLRRRG
+560 LKNK
-570 FPN
+570 

>member
-1 MILNKHYCDYLVS
+1 MSNREYLVS
-14 GFKLKSTNNNS
+14 RDYMKTENNNS

-42 TQIQLINRIDF
+42 TQIKLINKINL

-81 MYEDSYILT
+81 MYDDSYILT
-90 MTKQLQEQYLDDFG
+90 MTKQLQEQYLEDFG
-104 DMLVEIKGKGNY
+104 EMLVEIKGKGNY
-116 QCNYNGTCDFCI
+116 KCNYKGNCDFCI
-128 KAEYNLARCSDC
+128 RAEYNIARCSDC
-140 DYLIAFKKAKKSK
+140 NYLIAFRKAKKSK
-153 NVITNYDFLYHVG
+153 NVITNYDFMYRVG
-166 VANQMLDPRQLLIL
+166 VDNQMLDPRQLLIL
-180 DEAHNLERKMLLL
+180 DEAHNLERKMLML
-193 SSHALNR
+193 SSHLLNR

-211 FEDLMKGEK
+211 FEALMKGEK
-220 SYSHIKSNAQYW
+220 SYNHIKSESDYW
-232 TGICEKL
+232 IDVCEKL
-239 MKVCSEQIQKIEGTG
+239 MKACGENIEKIGGTG
-254 KDVQVTLDEFE
+254 KEVQVTLDEFE
-265 SNPSKYSEVDY
+265 SNPSKYSSIDY
-276 VEKQILESDLKDFN
+276 IEKQILESDLKEFN
-290 SIRLGLESGDLIIDV
+290 SIKLGLESKDLIIDV
-305 PELKSIKDNK
+305 PDFKSIKENK
-315 MDIDAEFKPYSV
+315 MDISAEFKPYSV

-332 NLLSFGNT
+332 NLLSFGET

-348 GGKEKFCQWNNI
+348 GDMKKFCQWNNI

-372 PFEVSKRPIYIDFV
+372 PFDVSNRPIYRDFV

-391 SRRGVPNWK
+391 SRRNVPNWK
-400 NKKAISKIKEL
+400 NKRAISKIKQL
-411 IDCYPN
+411 IGKYPN

-435 HLDGYDLAFVGGE
+435 NLKEYNLLFVGGE
-448 SRNQVLKEFSESNNN
+448 SRNEVLKEFNESKDDA
-463 SILIGASIK
+463 ILIGASIK

-479 DLCRFQII
+479 DLCRFQIV

-517 IMQAYGRGIRDKDD
+517 IMQAYGRGIRDKGD

-542 KNLFNYNKSFFN
+542 KKLFDYNYNFFN
-554 EYFTEA
+554 EYFIEA
-560 LNFPPLRRRG
+560 LKNK
-570 FPN
+570 